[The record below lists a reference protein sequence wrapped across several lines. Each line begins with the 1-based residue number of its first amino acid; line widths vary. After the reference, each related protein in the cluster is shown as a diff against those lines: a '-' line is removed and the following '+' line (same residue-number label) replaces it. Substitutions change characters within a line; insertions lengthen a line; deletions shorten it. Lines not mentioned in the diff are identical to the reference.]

1 MTLLI
6 NENSPTKNEL
16 IANILTGGIAALPDF
31 GKGDALVPVTLR
43 TVARVNGA
51 WADTWQAG
59 DVLTIG
65 IGDGI
70 DAPVCVA
77 TITTALPSAS
87 VTATNVSYSAGP
99 PATLATSTISF
110 TAGTYGGLYS
120 VTATA
125 NSVTTP
131 CGNISPIATPSQ
143 FLALLQT
150 NPQITASNCTV
161 TQIGATFV
169 VQWTGNLAGTS
180 PTIAVTNVSL
190 LAPVG
195 ASGALG
201 INTSGIAALFAGTT
215 ANQLSL
221 VFEVSRTRGSVV
233 QNLYQETVTI
243 LRSVIDPNNIV
254 PTPPLQIIPDFL
266 VMQGTGLHVNIAAG
280 ITGGNRIAAQSAIA
294 LADNSTNYV
303 EVTSVGVAAV
313 NQSAW
318 VPANLQLAKVVTAS
332 GAITSIT
339 EARGWVTGGGVGL
352 SNIVTTNELWV
363 DAAGNDSNPGSLAL
377 PFLTIGAA
385 KSAASSGTLIHVGPG
400 SFSPSASIS
409 KAGVNYNF
417 ETAGISLTSATA
429 GIIDDGGTAMTE
441 IVSGNAALSYTYT
454 SGNYQGAIQSGNS
467 SSAITVKCRSVNSTT
482 GAGNSSGVFAVYGH
496 AGTLTVSVS
505 ELITASDSVVNSG
518 VAVYWDGGTL
528 FVDCPHISATDCA
541 LWSQAGSSV
550 NANVFVTADIIETTN
565 ATNQNGYATVMESGT
580 SANAVAWYNSAIV
593 KSPGPNASSYLHF
606 GAGKVYGSHQKIFGC
621 ISATTSTGLL
631 YLGSQKIEAVGNGTT
646 GSPGILNL
654 QSGTNRIRCD
664 HWNTNGFTGHM
675 FVITGGT
682 NYINGGDYIGNSSSN
697 GFEISGGT
705 ITIEN
710 MVIDTSANSGTNAIS
725 VTGGTVFLI
734 NCEIKSNSSGKD
746 ISNSGGTVYVIGGSG
761 SGTNGLFVTSGTVN
775 YTKAPTA
782 ALSDTVT
789 TNANLTG
796 DVTSVGNA
804 TTLATSGVTAGT
816 YGSATVS
823 AIPTVDA
830 KGRVTVVTTATI
842 TPAIGS
848 VTGLGTGV
856 AAALGNAVNGSSG
869 VFQLDSDGNATL
881 TGTFFKA
888 KQSGTSA
895 YAALTGG
902 GIFLQ
907 DSTGTYL
914 VLLKINAAQSTSP
927 ITLSMPLLGG
937 TLVGTGD
944 VGSVT
949 ASMLYGGIPAAKLA
963 GIDIATVGTI
973 TTGTWN
979 GSTVTGTYGGTG
991 VNNGSNTLTYGGN
1004 TTISGGG
1011 TISLGGFTLTV
1022 PATGTAALLATSNTF
1037 TAAQKNSTSGA
1048 ASTPAKTF
1056 TGAPYA
1062 GTGTTSFPLVYL
1074 NNASATASTTMNTA
1088 GTVFGI
1094 NSHGT
1099 SDLVEL
1105 MVDGA
1110 ILGSFDYAGNLKVGA
1125 LPTTSYW
1132 QINGANNLAQIALNS
1147 GGAVRMSMGQ
1157 QVLSTSGLQLQFNY
1171 GIYWSNTYL
1180 SSGTVDTA
1188 ITRNAA
1194 GVVQFGNSSTNNAS
1208 GSWMATNGTLS
1219 GTLAANGAFV
1229 ATPQALSGAGAV
1241 NLTTTI
1247 TELTATAPAHAVTL
1261 ANGTSGQVKI
1271 VKMVAT
1277 SGGGTCV
1284 ITPTTAAGYT
1294 TITISAVGQQAI
1306 LVYSTTGG
1314 WSATGNSGVV
1324 IA

>member
-294 LADNSTNYV
+294 VADNSTNYV
-303 EVTSVGVAAV
+303 EVTSAGVAAV
-313 NQSAW
+313 NQSAFNA
-318 VPANLQLAKVVTAS
+318 ANLQLAIVVTS
-332 GAITSIT
+332 GGAITSIT
-339 EARGWVTGGGVGL
+339 DSRGWVTGGG
-352 SNIVTTNELWV
+352 
-363 DAAGNDSNPGSLAL
+363 
-377 PFLTIGAA
+377 
-385 KSAASSGTLIHVGPG
+385 
-400 SFSPSASIS
+400 
-409 KAGVNYNF
+409 
-417 ETAGISLTSATA
+417 
-429 GIIDDGGTAMTE
+429 GG
-441 IVSGNAALSYTYT
+441 
-454 SGNYQGAIQSGNS
+454 
-467 SSAITVKCRSVNSTT
+467 
-482 GAGNSSGVFAVYGH
+482 
-496 AGTLTVSVS
+496 
-505 ELITASDSVVNSG
+505 
-518 VAVYWDGGTL
+518 
-528 FVDCPHISATDCA
+528 
-541 LWSQAGSSV
+541 
-550 NANVFVTADIIETTN
+550 
-565 ATNQNGYATVMESGT
+565 
-580 SANAVAWYNSAIV
+580 
-593 KSPGPNASSYLHF
+593 
-606 GAGKVYGSHQKIFGC
+606 
-621 ISATTSTGLL
+621 
-631 YLGSQKIEAVGNGTT
+631 
-646 GSPGILNL
+646 
-654 QSGTNRIRCD
+654 
-664 HWNTNGFTGHM
+664 
-675 FVITGGT
+675 
-682 NYINGGDYIGNSSSN
+682 
-697 GFEISGGT
+697 GGT
-705 ITIEN
+705 ITAGTTP
-710 MVIDTSANSGTNAIS
+710 TSGYTAGQVVGSDGTNATA
-725 VTGGTVFLI
+725 VTLGTAATDSNVTSDGGGNMQAATIALSGSF
-734 NCEIKSNSSGKD
+734 SSDSGKFISDGGGD
-746 ISNSGGTVYVIGGSG
+746 IALSG
-761 SGTNGLFVTSGTVN
+761 SMSAASGSFVVDIYGNITSVQSITSYGSIATTGN
-775 YTKAPTA
+775 ITA
-782 ALSDTVT
+782 G
-789 TNANLTG
+789 NLTG
-796 DVTSVGNA
+796 TNTGDQTSFA
-804 TTLATSGVTAGT
+804 LSG
-816 YGSATVS
+816 
-823 AIPTVDA
+823 I
-830 KGRVTVVTTATI
+830 
-842 TPAIGS
+842 
-848 VTGLGTGV
+848 TGLGTGV
-856 AAALGNAVNGSSG
+856 ATALGNSVNGSHG
-869 VFQLDSDGNATL
+869 LLQLDISGAATITDSSFTCKAGTGSAYVQITNSLLVIRDTTGSLLTSLGINASQSPDVTEFFLPITSGNLIGSGDTGSVTPTMLSGSIPASKL
-881 TGTFFKA
+881 TGT
-888 KQSGTSA
+888 
-895 YAALTGG
+895 
-902 GIFLQ
+902 
-907 DSTGTYL
+907 
-914 VLLKINAAQSTSP
+914 
-927 ITLSMPLLGG
+927 
-937 TLVGTGD
+937 
-944 VGSVT
+944 
-949 ASMLYGGIPAAKLA
+949 
-963 GIDIATVGTI
+963 DIATVGTI

-979 GSTVTGTYGGTG
+979 GSIVTGTYGGTG
-991 VNNGSNTLTYGGN
+991 VNNGGNTLTYGGN

-1037 TAAQKNSTSGA
+1037 TGTTNTFNNGITGNKYTSADSSTMYFQFRYNSNSDAVLAYGSQYWGFSSSNGIYSYNGTSKWGLGNGATGTLNITDGTANNSSGKIACAGVTNSGA
-1048 ASTPAKTF
+1048 
-1056 TGAPYA
+1056 
-1062 GTGTTSFPLVYL
+1062 TT
-1074 NNASATASTTMNTA
+1074 
-1088 GTVFGI
+1088 
-1094 NSHGT
+1094 
-1099 SDLVEL
+1099 
-1105 MVDGA
+1105 
-1110 ILGSFDYAGNLKVGA
+1110 LG
-1125 LPTTSYW
+1125 
-1132 QINGANNLAQIALNS
+1132 
-1147 GGAVRMSMGQ
+1147 
-1157 QVLSTSGLQLQFNY
+1157 
-1171 GIYWSNTYL
+1171 
-1180 SSGTVDTA
+1180 
-1188 ITRNAA
+1188 
-1194 GVVQFGNSSTNNAS
+1194 
-1208 GSWMATNGTLS
+1208 GTL
-1219 GTLAANGAFV
+1219 TTNGAFIS
-1229 ATPQALSGAGAV
+1229 TPQALSGAGAV
-1241 NLTTTI
+1241 SLTTLI

-1294 TITISAVGQQAI
+1294 TITISAVGQQVI

-1314 WSATGNSGVV
+1314 WSATGNAV